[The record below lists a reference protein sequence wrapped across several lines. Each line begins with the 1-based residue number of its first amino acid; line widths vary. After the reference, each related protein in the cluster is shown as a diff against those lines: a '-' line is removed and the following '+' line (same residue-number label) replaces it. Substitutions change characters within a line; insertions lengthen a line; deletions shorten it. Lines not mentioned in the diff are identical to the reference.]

1 MKMLIAL
8 LALNFQIAVAQSG
21 SEPVCE
27 ILKDLQEHVGQ
38 QLTFKGV
45 VTFLQHGMYF
55 TPDPP
60 CADLQSIRVL
70 DFSWN
75 AYEKAGGFKGIGV
88 KATITGKIALRDVQ
102 TREGPAKQ
110 YVFSVEDLLNIKP
123 KR

>member
-1 MKMLIAL
+1 MLIAL
-8 LALNFQIAVAQSG
+8 LALSFQIAVAQSG
-21 SEPVCE
+21 SGTGLRNIERFAGTRGSTVDVQRCG
-27 ILKDLQEHVGQ
+27 D
-38 QLTFKGV
+38 
-45 VTFLQHGMYF
+45 FLQHGMYF

-60 CADLQSIRVL
+60 CADLRSIRVL

-102 TREGPAKQ
+102 TREGPAKR